1 MKKILL
7 FTLLLAL
14 TPAAI
19 LLAQV
24 ELKDPATYAPTAN
37 GDKLVNL
44 YLNSSQLAKGVPV
57 YPGGVAGQARGMAL
71 TNGKMYFCN
80 RQVTSKPYK
89 YQIVE
94 LDGTTGAILRTID
107 LPIEMLKNGT
117 DTIAYPLNDIQVD
130 DAGNLFVA
138 NMTTNMR
145 ESATPPTPTARRLRV
160 SYVDVNQTPVVWRT
174 VMDATLPA
182 DLAADFRVETFD
194 VSGNV
199 NTGNGLIMAPVA
211 GEIVGAGNVVLK
223 YTVTGGVA
231 DAANPEYIQIGGY
244 YPASSLANGAAPRV
258 NIMGEDNLFYLDGQL
273 TFPTLYDMG
282 GIVIDGFQNN
292 PSLTPKSTG
301 PNGVTE
307 FQINGKYYL
316 IVASTNTDEKV
327 SGPQAFDV
335 FQFAD
340 ASRSFAAMTFLY
352 RFPTAG
358 MGGISN
364 PYRTAL
370 PRVEVEG
377 NAPDQIA
384 RINLYAFQ
392 NGYGIYKFGPQAL
405 LTGVDKTQLNSVK
418 IAVKGFD
425 VTLSEPAAEITL
437 YNTTGQKVAE
447 VKNVQTITAP
457 AKGIYIVKTKL
468 ADNVE
473 QGYKVVVK

>member
-19 LLAQV
+19 LLAA
-24 ELKDPATYAPTAN
+24 LKDPATYAPTAN

-44 YLNSSQLAKGVPV
+44 YLNSSGLAGGAAV
-57 YPGGVAGQARGMAL
+57 YPGSVTGDARGMAV

-80 RQVTSKPYK
+80 RMVTSKPYK

-94 LDGTTGAILRTID
+94 LDGTTGALLRTID
-107 LPIEMLKNGT
+107 LPIEMFKNGA
-117 DTIAYPLNDIQVD
+117 DTIAYPANDIQVD
-130 DAGNLFVA
+130 DAGNLFLA
-138 NMTTNMR
+138 NMTLDMR
-145 ESATPPTPTARRLRV
+145 TSETPAPTAKRLRV
-160 SYVDVNQTPVVWRT
+160 TYVDVNQTPVVWRT
-174 VMDATLPA
+174 VMDASLPA
-182 DLAADFRVETFD
+182 ELAAAYRVETFD

-199 NTGNGLIMAPVA
+199 NTGNGLIMAPVS
-211 GEIVGAGNVVLK
+211 GVEVGAGNVVLK

-231 DAANPEYIQIGGY
+231 DVDNPELIVINGY
-244 YPASSLANGAAPRV
+244 YPASATASGAAPRV
-258 NIMGEDNLFYLDGQL
+258 NIMGEDNLFYLDGFAV
-273 TFPTLYDMG
+273 FPSLYDMTG
-282 GIVIDGFQNN
+282 NVVDGFQNN
-292 PSLTPKSTG
+292 TALTPKATG
-301 PNGVTE
+301 QNGVTE
-307 FQINGKYYL
+307 FQINGKYYM
-316 IVASTNTDEKV
+316 IVASTNTDEKIA
-327 SGPQAFDV
+327 GPQAFDV
-335 FQFAD
+335 FEFAD

-358 MGGISN
+358 MGAYSN
-364 PYRTAL
+364 PVRTAL
-370 PRVEVEG
+370 PRVEVVG
-377 NAPDQIA
+377 NAPDQKA
-384 RINLYAFQ
+384 RINLYAYR
-392 NGYGIYKFGPQAL
+392 NGYGIYEFGPQGL
-405 LTGVDKTQLNSVK
+405 FTGVDKTQLNGVK
-418 IAVKGFD
+418 ISVKGFD

>member
-19 LLAQV
+19 LLAQ
-24 ELKDPATYAPTAN
+24 LKDPDTYAPTAN

-44 YLNSSQLAKGVPV
+44 YLNSSKLANNVPV
-57 YPGGVAGQARGMAL
+57 YPGGVAGDARGMAV

-80 RQVTSKPYK
+80 RQVSTKPYK

-94 LDGTTGAILRTID
+94 LDGTTGALLRTID

-117 DTIAYPLNDIQVD
+117 DTIAYPVNDIQVD
-130 DAGNLFVA
+130 DAGNLFLA
-138 NMTTNMR
+138 NMTTDMR
-145 ESATPPTPTARRLRV
+145 ETAIPPTPTTRRLRV
-160 SYVDVNQTPVVWRT
+160 TYVDVNQTPVVWRT

-182 DLAADFRVETFD
+182 ELAAAFRVETFD

-199 NTGNGLIMAPVA
+199 NTGNGFIMAPVSGA
-211 GEIVGAGNVVLK
+211 EVGAGNVVLK
-223 YTVTGGVA
+223 YNVTGGVA
-231 DAANPEYIQIGGY
+231 DAANPEYIVIGGY
-244 YPASSLANGAAPRV
+244 YPVSVTASGAAPRV
-258 NIMGEDNLFYLDGQL
+258 NIMGEDNLFYLDGFA
-273 TFPTLYDMG
+273 TYPSLYDMSG
-282 GIVIDGFQNN
+282 SVIDGFQNN
-292 PSLTPKSTG
+292 TALTPKATG
-301 PNGVTE
+301 QNGVTE
-307 FQINGKYYL
+307 FQINGKYYM
-316 IVASTNTDEKV
+316 IVASTNTDEKIA
-327 SGPQAFDV
+327 GPQAFDV
-335 FQFAD
+335 FEFAD

-358 MGGISN
+358 MGAYTN
-364 PYRTAL
+364 PVRTAL
-370 PRVEVEG
+370 PRVEVVG
-377 NAPDQIA
+377 NAPDQKA
-384 RINLYAFQ
+384 RINLYAYR
-392 NGYGIYKFGPQAL
+392 NGYGIYEFGPQGL
-405 LTGVDKTQLNSVK
+405 FTGVDKTQLNGVK

-457 AKGIYIVKTKL
+457 SKGIYIVKAKL